1 MKTLRDVLAVKGS
14 AVLSVRP
21 SDSAFEAMRV
31 MSENGVG
38 ALLVMDGNQISGILS
53 ERDVARRIT
62 LGEMPSRQTPA
73 SEIMTARITCA
84 RPDLTI
90 VEGMAVMTDKR
101 VRHLPVLDGDRVVGV
116 VSIGDLVK
124 AVIDDQ
130 QFTISQLEHYIAS

>member
-1 MKTLRDVLAVKGS
+1 MKTLKDVLAVKGS
-14 AVLSVRP
+14 AVLSIRP
-21 SDSAFEAMRV
+21 SDSAFEAMRI
-31 MSENGVG
+31 MSEHGVG
-38 ALLVMDGNQISGILS
+38 ALLVMDGGQIAGMLS

-62 LGEMPSRQTPA
+62 LDEMPAKLTHA
-73 SEIMTARITCA
+73 SEIMTVRITCG

-90 VEGMAVMTDKR
+90 AEGMAVMTDKR
-101 VRHLPVLDGDRVVGV
+101 VRHLPVLDGDRVIGV

>member
-1 MKTLRDVLAVKGS
+1 MKTLKDVLAVKGS
-14 AVLSVRP
+14 AVLSIRP
-21 SDSAFEAMRV
+21 SDSAFEAMRI
-31 MSENGVG
+31 MSEHGVG
-38 ALLVMDGNQISGILS
+38 ALLVMDGGQIAGILS

-62 LGEMPSRQTPA
+62 LDEMPAKLTHA
-73 SEIMTARITCA
+73 SEIMTARITCG

-90 VEGMAVMTDKR
+90 AEGMAVMTDKR
-101 VRHLPVLDGDRVVGV
+101 VRHLPVLDGDRVIGV

>member
-1 MKTLRDVLAVKGS
+1 MKTLKDVLAVKGS
-14 AVLSVRP
+14 AVLSIRP
-21 SDSAFEAMRV
+21 TDSAFEAMRV

-38 ALLVMDGNQISGILS
+38 ALLVMDGDKVAGILS

-62 LGEMPSRQTPA
+62 LEEMAAKETAA
-73 SEIMTARITCA
+73 SDIMTSRITCG

-90 VEGMAVMTDKR
+90 QEGMAVMTDKR
-101 VRHLPVLDGDRVVGV
+101 VRHLPVLDGERVVGV